1 MNIRL
6 IILVSTLF
14 LAACPNES
22 VTVDDTVIETD
33 FLVYEDREARQ
44 CESDGISPVASAQ
57 VLIDGGLDVIR
68 TTCGFQTGVEYPT
81 VCGAKTADIIVHQI
95 RSVNLPDAEKL
106 GFQNIITL
114 VDVAAGTSYQLN
126 DC

>member
-14 LAACPNES
+14 LAACPKES
-22 VTVDDTVIETD
+22 VTLDDTVIEAD
-33 FLVYEDREARQ
+33 FLVFADREVRQ
-44 CESDGISPVASAQ
+44 CESDGMLPAESAQ
-57 VLIDGGLDVIR
+57 ILIDGGLDVIQ

-114 VDVAAGTSYQLN
+114 IDVAAGTSYQLN